1 MLYGRHWGCAEQVKH
16 LHFEACFYQGIEYA
30 IQHGLQRFEPG
41 AGGEHKISRGFI
53 PVPMQSSHWLTVN
66 PFVQGIAD
74 FVKQEQQMID
84 DYMQE
89 IWQASPYRENEK
101 LQQLV
106 SELKE
111 IHNKT

>member
-16 LHFEACFYQGIEYA
+16 LHLKPVDQGIDTPFSM
-30 IQHGLQRFEPG
+30 LQRST
-41 AGGEHKISRGFI
+41 GGEHKISRGFI